1 MTSTIIV
8 NTFLFNMH
16 ENHDWVDNKLERRYG
31 TTQYNR
37 AIQDYITTMEPLD
50 IFANINYMNDYVTY
64 ATPFFGEEYY
74 NCDLDNEFEIED
86 NRNQMDFEEEEDDNQ
101 IDIEEEDDDE
111 VELDPRELIMEFDEA
126 EFEQGMY
133 INYDDNVYVGSYK
146 YF

>member
-1 MTSTIIV
+1 MTVKKLLPPGTMAVCS
-8 NTFLFNMH
+8 
-16 ENHDWVDNKLERRYG
+16 VDIDQL
-31 TTQYNR
+31 
-37 AIQDYITTMEPLD
+37 ILWSS
-50 IFANINYMNDYVTY
+50 
-64 ATPFFGEEYY
+64 Y

-86 NRNQMDFEEEEDDNQ
+86 NRNQMDFEEEEEDDNQ